1 MDNIKESRESSMQN
15 PPIGPGEP
23 FQLLFNDL
31 PAGKPS
37 LRVISLDMTR
47 RVSRHLPW

>member
-1 MDNIKESRESSMQN
+1 MQN

-37 LRVISLDMTR
+37 LPAEFRDIYPSEPQMEVI
-47 RVSRHLPW
+47 